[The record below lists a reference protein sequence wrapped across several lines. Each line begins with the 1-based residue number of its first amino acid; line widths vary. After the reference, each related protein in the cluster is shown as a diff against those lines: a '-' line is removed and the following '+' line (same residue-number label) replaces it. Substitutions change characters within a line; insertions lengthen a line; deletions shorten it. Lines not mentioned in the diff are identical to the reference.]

1 MKKIFTVVLWI
12 IFAMLLIF
20 ATCKGG
26 AEGKK
31 SSSKGKMDTR
41 TGHYIKGDN
50 VVFVFDTK
58 IYSGQLLDEL
68 ESVTVAGEFNGWDTG
83 AADWQATDPDGDGLW
98 TLEKPKSKVPNGVKF
113 KFVANQVDWMQ
124 PPTEIDKK
132 YLADDGFGGFNLVV
146 NYE

>member
-1 MKKIFTVVLWI
+1 MKKILTVVLWVV
-12 IFAMLLIF
+12 FAMLLIF

-31 SSSKGKMDTR
+31 SSGKMDTR
-41 TGHYIKGDN
+41 VGHYIKGDN

-113 KFVANQVDWMQ
+113 KFVANQV
-124 PPTEIDKK
+124 
-132 YLADDGFGGFNLVV
+132 
-146 NYE
+146 